1 MPQTLS
7 GISGSGGVITTK
19 LDEAL
24 SILMQMK
31 KATDMINKSK
41 IDPPVNTERVKELN
55 QEISEVR
62 KNVENTSRTN
72 TELFNTQSIQK
83 NIDKTKT
90 VIDGLYEKINTQGRK
105 LTYEQSRSFVNSFKT
120 LEKYEERFGV
130 DLTSK
135 YSSIFNEM
143 MQSLNNGDFSIAH
156 VLENVDPSD
165 FRGFINSIEK
175 ELNDV
180 LGSFQYS
187 LRDAENEATESII
200 KQQTNALKEQ
210 KKQIQDTNDAYVRAE
225 QEKKKAARATL
236 DETVGGLK
244 ARLQSKVD
252 GIGEDEFFNIDETKI
267 IQFQELTTQL
277 IQMMDELG
285 LETKDVSDIFE
296 QLSSHIYIPNDVIK
310 NGLTKQLEEAKQ
322 KITELE
328 QKITELE
335 QKTSGLHTDDELFTK
350 DTMHADHILQ
360 YEHEIDN
367 LNTKIKELEE
377 ELRNSVNYFSWT
389 QKCEEVKRL
398 TATVSD
404 LQKKLHD
411 LTVDNEILEDENRD
425 LQGVHGNYENI
436 KNGADAIK
444 AEGDAAESAT
454 KKKLAFV
461 DANKQVAKSGDTT
474 ANSITSA
481 SSSIDASIDEAFELD
496 PITAFIN
503 LLSEISK
510 HLNDIKTVL
519 GTVDDNNG
527 FKSIITN
534 LDIVL
539 TKLDEVYSKIGT
551 GVYNIDI
558 HQGVDKDAL
567 KSDEAVKEYTRKTA
581 TRYQNAYDK
590 LVSRAGNEELLFS
603 YMNNILNM
611 PGGVTELMNSY
622 SSLNISKLHSSEEK
636 IYRMIA
642 FFKLLRQAAADES
655 FGLDMTGITLP
666 AGSDE
671 SFRSKLRDLSGLKK
685 NQKIDAILDLDKDEI
700 GLNDVIEKLGEI
712 KELLSEIS
720 NKDFFGEAARNMSQQ
735 LDNIIIK
742 FESIAEI
749 MTELSGQKSITTDQ
763 STTLP
768 SQIEE
773 TSQVTQT
780 LGQNVESINNS
791 IVESSE
797 KAAESVERAKEEIQ
811 KEGDVA
817 ESASKKKEKFE
828 KANQRVAASGE
839 QTEKSVQKAVEGLN
853 AEGDAAVKNADK
865 IKKSAEKVNGVF
877 ANQTGNVKDGNF
889 RYVRHDEIP
898 NTVEQW
904 FGRVNTN
911 KKTGAVTQTEQ
922 LRINYDKLLQE
933 LVKYDTQILK
943 LTNQINR
950 ANFNTDGLER
960 QRDLAQGMLDIYQD
974 ILNAVTND
982 DKYLVYRNQDQI
994 DYITQE
1000 RQRNQALIQAQI
1012 DTEDAKKWTES
1023 SKQLTKYRRA
1033 IYDLNRLF
1041 EEGQKSGIT
1050 QYNNRINQLSLELV
1064 QAGQNADKL
1073 KIVHE
1078 RIEQLK
1084 IDFKE
1089 SADAAKELVDD
1100 TKFDKLSNSLQIALN
1115 NMRNEA
1121 SEKGIIGFDQDIA
1134 KLEAELANVGRNRN
1148 ELVRVQNEVA
1158 ILRDN
1163 FKEATDAANQLV
1175 KAQDFI
1181 TKRDKAISSL
1191 DTLERN
1197 TKKLGTNRYNQ
1208 EINNLRSQLKSSG
1221 LNDTSLKVIIK
1232 QIENLRNTITHT
1244 KESADSLNESL
1255 KFKNQKTSA
1264 NSELGRLRSLAKE
1277 NNLNKFVDEI
1287 RVLKN
1292 ELKNVGDN
1300 TTAFDALLLKIDNL
1314 KERLK
1319 GSLSAKSVDAEV
1331 KQYVSLTAKIT
1342 EAKIKLMDLQNN
1354 PHVNQNSKAIKD
1366 LQKLISLYE
1375 TLIPDVTQ
1383 YTLNTEHQNAVDMA
1397 NAQSTQKLSEAE
1409 EKHAAAERKAAAA
1422 GNTQREALEK
1432 TRSALF
1438 KQIAAYMKNGK
1449 LMREYGIDI
1458 RTFYNEVQNTGTTKE
1473 RLEQIRVALNKID
1486 AQAKA
1491 TGETGK
1497 TITQMIGGRLKA
1509 LVAYLSSFVSFYRI
1523 IGTVRQAITTIE
1535 ELDTEMVDLR
1545 KTTKMSN
1552 LELEK
1557 YYLTANDI
1565 AKQLGV
1571 TTKEVITQSAAW
1583 SRLGYNTKEA
1593 TAQMAKLSS
1602 KFAAISPGMDVD
1614 AAQEGLVSVMKAWDI
1629 DVVNVE
1635 SQIMDKINLLGNN
1648 FAESNADIIAGM
1660 ERSAAA
1666 LSAVGTSY
1674 QDAFALFTGGQEI
1687 LQNAEKMGTALRS
1700 ISMRIRG
1707 VNEETEETDEEL
1719 KNITGDL
1726 IDLTK
1731 TAQHSQGVSIFK
1743 EGSTT
1748 EFKSLVDYLREVS
1761 EVWDEMNDKQ
1771 KNAYLQ
1777 KAFAKTQ
1784 AQAGA
1789 AILGNFDQV
1798 DKALTMME
1806 DSMGSADREMA
1817 IIEESISYKINK
1829 LKETWTGF
1837 LQETISR
1844 DTFGNLVDGATKFS
1858 DKLIEILNSTN
1869 LLKAAIISI
1878 GTVIGSQK
1886 LGLLNYNRNSGGL
1899 FNRRSWG
1906 FADTG
1911 LLGSLFGYA
1920 ENKGQNKIDREVIG
1934 QLRDRLISN
1943 GKTIGQGTN
1952 IEQVMLNRGA
1962 SRTAINT
1969 VLDVGRAYDTTSDQV
1984 RALNKEMGKLAP
1996 VSTRIKNVLG
2006 SLGSSLI
2013 NGALSAGITWLI
2025 TTIGGALISAID
2037 NWIHRVENAK
2047 KAINDSIDVYETS
2060 KEEIETLNEELKT
2073 TQTRIDELLAK
2084 DSLTIVEQDE
2094 LETLKKTND
2103 QLERQIELKKIQNEI
2118 DARKMLDTIV
2128 AEKDTALTK
2137 ARQLKD
2143 AGYTTYTTSKS
2154 DNDVGVRVD
2163 EVQVKNALEYNE
2175 ALKEEEKELD
2185 RINALLRG
2193 GSIET
2198 IMGANG
2204 SYMKELV
2211 GVTEEQREA
2220 IFAEFKSVS
2229 QLSEYKNSL
2238 ERNIAKMKQD
2248 SEDRVYDLKSDLLLV
2263 EQYLDQFDEVGYENL
2278 KPSQQDTYDDLV
2290 EWKEWFQQ
2298 QVYNDNELFTIKL
2311 KAEIDSDSL
2320 QKSLKKIHTK
2330 LFDSGLLDN
2339 VEDTE
2344 KDAIEQWLLGLTED
2358 EARAI
2363 ADSMDSIIP
2372 ILMNKLYDVLNP
2384 NSYQKIIRKYLSDLS
2399 VGGNVDL
2406 NNRPEISTKF
2416 LSEAGWEGAD
2426 GDYATLY
2433 TTTYSNKEGTKYIN
2447 VTPIMVDPETG
2458 EYLGTLTPKELDD
2471 YVEGVINDTQ
2481 KDDKNLQIGAVFA
2494 TKQEAEDAAIAY
2506 HEMHGILHD
2515 YEQISDTVEQLLKS
2529 PPAARMAYAYKVI
2542 HGEVEDVLGL
2552 LDEEGERLLNELKAG
2567 EFDFGTLSTVGLLND
2582 LRDASKEA
2590 TEAIRETSNAVEE
2603 LEVKPKTSAMV
2614 DSMADMKTAIDSLED
2629 LYHQTVK
2636 LADNA
2641 SQVEKDSFGFV
2652 DPATLNSIESAFYKF
2667 SEELEKQGNDAAAN
2681 EIKDALEN
2689 LERVLVQY
2697 PGDEKRAE
2705 EAINRLITSYLDQTA
2720 ALQNLNEENAKWVKG
2735 LLKVYGIEN
2744 YGEAVETRLA
2754 KTNKKLSK
2762 AFSVLRESVDAYKDA
2777 ISRNDEEQQNAS
2789 LEQMVSALHQIYDF
2803 EGIGDIINVDFVTSH
2818 LDEIQQAIDDTS
2830 GKFNEL
2836 DRVIS
2841 REYIAKLKLETD
2853 DTQLLNA
2860 YAELDTAIAHFDG
2873 TSIDIDTSMDAGPIF
2888 HALESIRKAVG
2899 MTIEEFQ
2906 RLVREAS
2913 GGTIEAQVT
2922 YDLKEVKMPHTW
2934 VTGHADS
2941 NGNYVESYDTTKVRV
2956 PKFTYT
2962 YVGKG
2967 QGKQL
2972 QYAPLPSKDS
2982 TNNSGGSPSGS
2993 KDSEDKLTEDTKET
3007 YDWIEVKLKRLEEAY
3022 ERLDKVSGAVYKSWE
3037 KRNNATID
3045 QLANIDEQIEATAT
3059 AAKHYKDYAFNKV
3072 TVEAPKK
3079 EDYEDNTK
3087 QYEYDQKQYDEY
3099 KSRKTE
3105 IRDKIINGLI
3115 GEKDIEEIGNK
3126 YIKEYYDQFSSWYEK
3141 YVENNDKLSDL
3152 EERRYN
3158 KHRELFDN
3166 IKTEFDGI
3174 LGLFEAEGDAID
3186 KLIERTEEHGYFVSE
3201 KYYDKKK
3208 VLIQDQIDTET
3219 QRLHDLAKA
3228 RDEAVASGSIKE
3240 GSEAW
3245 NDMTK
3250 EIKDG
3255 ENEINGL
3262 YTELIKLDNEQR
3274 QLRWD
3279 GFDYAIEKLDKMN
3292 EETEFLID
3300 LLDNEDLFNFE
3311 YDDRNHKTYDGTM
3324 SDRGW
3329 AAAGLHASQYNKE
3342 LLKSKYA
3349 AEELAKVEEELATEK
3364 GKNDKNLIAR
3374 REELL
3379 GLQRESIQ
3387 ASEAEKEAIRDLV
3400 QEGIEKHL
3408 SALQELID
3416 KYKESLSDAK
3426 DLYDYQKNIASQ
3438 TKQISSLQKQLSAYA
3453 GDDSEE
3459 ARATIQKLSESLDE
3473 AQTNLKETEWDRY
3486 ISETNDMLDD
3496 LYSAYEDT
3504 LNRRLDDI
3512 DALMVYMTDQINAR
3526 SGDIQNTIEDVA
3538 ADYAYTTTPEF
3549 KAMFEGNG
3557 QLISTFSGNFDTFSS
3572 AVTTALDELVANT
3585 LELTKGDNVMKQVES
3600 EGLTGKTHKNNKGY
3614 WYENADGTYAK
3625 NEYRNGYW
3633 YNKDGYWDGTEK
3645 KAQWHQNENGWWY
3658 QYGDGKYAKN
3668 RWLKIDGEW
3677 YYFDENG
3684 YMVTGERMINDKKHF
3699 FTSSGKW
3706 DKNYGKNGYATGSSH
3721 IPYDQLAWTQEK
3733 GSELIFRSS
3742 DGAMLTPLNKGDMV
3756 FTADMTKN
3764 LWDIAKN
3771 PAYANTTVK
3780 IPDSAVAART
3790 INNENALTVVL
3801 PNVQSYDDFKEAL
3814 MKDRQITN
3822 FMQSVTLGQALGKGK
3837 LNRGN
3842 L

>member
-41 IDPPVNTERVKELN
+41 IDPPVNTERIKELN

-62 KNVENTSRTN
+62 KNVEGTSRTN
-72 TELFNTQSIQK
+72 IELFNTQSIQK
-83 NIDKTKT
+83 NIAKTKT

-105 LTYEQSRSFVNSFKT
+105 LTFEQSRSFVNSFKT
-120 LEKYEERFGV
+120 LEKYGDRFGV

-143 MQSLNNGDFSIAH
+143 MQSLNSGDFSIAH
-156 VLENVDPSD
+156 VLENVDPGD
-165 FRGFINSIEK
+165 FRGFISSIEK
-175 ELNDV
+175 ELNDA

-187 LRDAENEATESII
+187 LRDAEDEATEAII

-236 DETVGGLK
+236 DETVNGLK

-252 GIGEDEFFNIDETKI
+252 SIGEDEFFNIDESKI

-277 IQMMDELG
+277 IRMMDELE
-285 LETKDVSDIFE
+285 LETKDVSEIFE

-322 KITELE
+322 KIAELE
-328 QKITELE
+328 EKITELE
-335 QKTSGLHTDDELFTK
+335 QKTTGFYTDDGLFAK
-350 DTMHADHILQ
+350 DAAHADHILE
-360 YEHEIDN
+360 YEHEIDS
-367 LNTKIKELEE
+367 LKDKIEELEV
-377 ELRNSVNYFSWT
+377 ELRYSVDYFSWT
-389 QKCEEVKRL
+389 QKCEEVERL
-398 TATVSD
+398 TAAVSD
-404 LQKKLHD
+404 LKKQLHD
-411 LTVDNEILEDENRD
+411 LAVDNEILEDENRD
-425 LQGVHGNYENI
+425 LQGIHGNYENVR
-436 KNGADAIK
+436 NGTNAIK

-685 NQKIDAILDLDKDEI
+685 NQKVDAILDLDKDEI

-749 MTELSGQKSITTDQ
+749 ITELSSQKSITTDQ

-773 TSQVTQT
+773 TSQVTQA
-780 LGQNVESINNS
+780 LGQNVESVNNS

-828 KANQRVAASGE
+828 KANQRVAVSGE

-877 ANQTGNVKDGNF
+877 ANQIGNVKDGNF

-904 FGRVNTN
+904 FGRVSTN

-960 QRDLAQGMLDIYQD
+960 QRDLAQSMLDIYQD
-974 ILNAVTND
+974 ILNTVTND
-982 DKYLVYRNQDQI
+982 DKYLTYRNQDQI
-994 DYITQE
+994 NYIAQE
-1000 RQRNQALIQAQI
+1000 RQRNQTLIQAQI

-1033 IYDLNRLF
+1033 IYDLNKLF

-1100 TKFDKLSNSLQIALN
+1100 TKFDKLSNSLQLALN
-1115 NMRNEA
+1115 NMHNEA
-1121 SEKGIIGFDQDIA
+1121 SEKGIIGFDQDIT

-1163 FKEATDAANQLV
+1163 FKEAADAANQLV

-1181 TKRDKAISSL
+1181 TKKNKAISTL
-1191 DTLERN
+1191 DILQRN
-1197 TKKLGTNRYNQ
+1197 ANRLGTNKYNQ
-1208 EINNLRSQLKSSG
+1208 EINNLRNQLKSANI
-1221 LNDTSLKVIIK
+1221 NDNSLKITIK
-1232 QIENLRNTITHT
+1232 QIDNLKNSINHA
-1244 KESADSLNESL
+1244 KESADALNESL
-1255 KFKNQKTSA
+1255 RFKNQKTSA
-1264 NSELGRLRSLAKE
+1264 NNELGRLRSLAKE
-1277 NNLNKFVDEI
+1277 SHLDKFVDEI

-1300 TTAFDALLLKIDNL
+1300 TNAFDTLLLKIDNL

-1319 GSLSAKSVDAEV
+1319 GALSANNIDADI

-1342 EAKIKLMDLQNN
+1342 EAKIKLMNLQNN
-1354 PHVNQNSKAIKD
+1354 PHVDQNSQAIQD
-1366 LQKLISLYE
+1366 LQDLISLYE

-1383 YTLNTEHQNAVDMA
+1383 YTLTEEQENAVKIA
-1397 NAQSTQKLSEAE
+1397 NTQSTQKLSEAE

-1432 TRSALF
+1432 TRSALL

-1509 LVAYLSSFVSFYRI
+1509 LVAYLSSFVSFYRV

-1593 TAQMAKLSS
+1593 TAQMAELSS

-1614 AAQEGLVSVMKAWDI
+1614 TAQEGLVSVMKAWDI

-1798 DKALTMME
+1798 DKALEMME

-1837 LQETISR
+1837 LQGTISR

-1906 FADTG
+1906 FGETG
-1911 LLGSLFGYA
+1911 LLGSILGYT
-1920 ENKGQNKIDREVIG
+1920 ENKEQNKIDREVIG
-1934 QLRDRLISN
+1934 QLRDKLISN

-1969 VLDVGRAYDTTSDQV
+1969 VLDTGRAYDTVSDQV

-2013 NGALSAGITWLI
+2013 NGALSAGITWLV

-2037 NWIHRVENAK
+2037 KWIHRVENAK
-2047 KAINDSIDVYETS
+2047 KAINDSISVYENS
-2060 KEEIETLNEELKT
+2060 KEELSSLNQELET
-2073 TQTRIDELLAK
+2073 TQTRMDELLAK

-2103 QLERQIELKKIQNEI
+2103 QLERQIELKQRQNEI
-2118 DARKMLDTIV
+2118 DARNMLDTI
-2128 AEKDTALTK
+2128 ASEKDTVLTDV
-2137 ARQLKD
+2137 RRLRD
-2143 AGYTTYTTSKS
+2143 SGYTAYATIKS

-2204 SYMKELV
+2204 SYMKQLV
-2211 GVTEEQREA
+2211 NVTEEQREA
-2220 IFAEFKSVS
+2220 IFAEFESVS

-2238 ERNIAKMKQD
+2238 ERNITKMKAG
-2248 SEDRVYDLKSDLLLV
+2248 SEDRVYDLKSDLLQV
-2263 EQYLDQFDEVGYENL
+2263 EQWLDHFDEVGYENL
-2278 KPSQQDTYDDLV
+2278 KPSQQDAYDSLV
-2290 EWKEWFQQ
+2290 ETKEWLQN
-2298 QVYNDNELFTIKL
+2298 QVYNNTELFTIQL

-2320 QKSLKKIHTK
+2320 QKNLKKIHTK
-2330 LFDSGLLDN
+2330 LTDAGLFDNLGDI
-2339 VEDTE
+2339 ER
-2344 KDAIEQWLLGLTED
+2344 KRIEQWLESLSEE
-2358 EARAI
+2358 EAEAI
-2363 ADSMDSIIP
+2363 ADSVDSILP
-2372 ILMNKLYDVLNP
+2372 TL
-2384 NSYQKIIRKYLSDLS
+2384 IRQLSDTLTPQQLENIIQAYRAELS
-2399 VGGNVDL
+2399 RGGNVNL

-2416 LSEAGWEGAD
+2416 LAEKGWDVSTGWED
-2426 GDYATLY
+2426 GYLNYATVDSVG
-2433 TTTYSNKEGTKYIN
+2433 YSNAEGTRYIN
-2447 VTPIMVDPETG
+2447 FTPIIIDPETG
-2458 EYLGTLTPKELDD
+2458 KYIGVLTPEELDA
-2471 YVEGVINDTQ
+2471 YATEVIAGTR
-2481 KDDKNLQIGAVFA
+2481 KDDLNLQIGVEF
-2494 TKQEAEDAAIAY
+2494 TTQEAADRAANAY
-2506 HEMHGILHD
+2506 HEMDALMHD
-2515 YEQISDTVEQLLKS
+2515 YTSGKLVSKENGLQSIFNSLVEFAEGPNRVSQVLEELKS
-2529 PPAARMAYAYKVI
+2529 IAQETATAIKNTTDAVQ
-2542 HGEVEDVLGL
+2542 ELQDVA
-2552 LDEEGERLLNELKAG
+2552 DETKA
-2567 EFDFGTLSTVGLLND
+2567 
-2582 LRDASKEA
+2582 
-2590 TEAIRETSNAVEE
+2590 
-2603 LEVKPKTSAMV
+2603 V
-2614 DSMADMKTAIDSLED
+2614 DSMAKMETALASLGD
-2629 LYHQTVK
+2629 LYDQVIK
-2636 LADNA
+2636 KPEDA
-2641 SQVEKDSFGFV
+2641 SEDTLFGFA
-2652 DPATLNSIESAFYKF
+2652 DPTTINSIESAFVGLIETVDDADAKEKLSYALRDFETTLVEFPDDAEAAQNAMDKLLTAYMDQIYGLDNVTEENKKWTIALLKNKGIVNAEEVIESRLDKTNKRLLASEKKLSAVFRDNADALDEANKGTKEHEDALQALADEVNSMFSF
-2667 SEELEKQGNDAAAN
+2667 SEDGIDFTMDIDADFVAEHLDLIRKVAA
-2681 EIKDALEN
+2681 
-2689 LERVLVQY
+2689 
-2697 PGDEKRAE
+2697 GDS
-2705 EAINRLITSYLDQTA
+2705 EAIIE
-2720 ALQNLNEENAKWVKG
+2720 LQNLLRQQMILDVEINSDVPQDIAKIQGALNGLLQVDLSNIEVGVDITEAQGNISILINAFQSWLEAGLMSVDEINNAFASIGAVPDITETKPVKMTVDSAIKQYGLKGSAAAAVQQSTTEITVNMPVLKYKKANNGAFSKG
-2735 LLKVYGIEN
+2735 LKNMTYN
-2744 YGEAVETRLA
+2744 KP
-2754 KTNKKLSK
+2754 KT
-2762 AFSVLRESVDAYKDA
+2762 KD
-2777 ISRNDEEQQNAS
+2777 
-2789 LEQMVSALHQIYDF
+2789 
-2803 EGIGDIINVDFVTSH
+2803 
-2818 LDEIQQAIDDTS
+2818 
-2830 GKFNEL
+2830 
-2836 DRVIS
+2836 
-2841 REYIAKLKLETD
+2841 TD
-2853 DTQLLNA
+2853 
-2860 YAELDTAIAHFDG
+2860 
-2873 TSIDIDTSMDAGPIF
+2873 
-2888 HALESIRKAVG
+2888 K
-2899 MTIEEFQ
+2899 
-2906 RLVREAS
+2906 S
-2913 GGTIEAQVT
+2913 GG
-2922 YDLKEVKMPHTW
+2922 
-2934 VTGHADS
+2934 G
-2941 NGNYVESYDTTKVRV
+2941 
-2956 PKFTYT
+2956 
-2962 YVGKG
+2962 
-2967 QGKQL
+2967 
-2972 QYAPLPSKDS
+2972 
-2982 TNNSGGSPSGS
+2982 NSGGGS
-2993 KDSEDKLTEDTKET
+2993 EEKVNEDTEESFN
-3007 YDWIEVKLKRLEEAY
+3007 WIEVRLKRLQEAY
-3022 ERLDKVSGAVYKSWE
+3022 TRFDKVSGAVYESWADRTEAVNEGLKITEEQLKAAEAAQASYLRHRDEVKIAELNPDDYNDDNKKQREYDE
-3037 KRNNATID
+3037 KQRAEAEKIWASGKYQKLMAEGKIGEED
-3045 QLANIDEQIEATAT
+3045 IEKITNR
-3059 AAKHYKDYAFNKV
+3059 FL
-3072 TVEAPKK
+3072 VEAMHNWQ
-3079 EDYEDNTK
+3079 ELNDEAIAAGDSVRDYL
-3087 QYEYDQKQYDEY
+3087 DQ
-3099 KSRKTE
+3099 
-3105 IRDKIINGLI
+3105 
-3115 GEKDIEEIGNK
+3115 
-3126 YIKEYYDQFSSWYEK
+3126 
-3141 YVENNDKLSDL
+3141 
-3152 EERRYN
+3152 RYN
-3158 KHRELFDN
+3158 DYKKIFDFV
-3166 IKTEFDGI
+3166 KTEFDGI
-3174 LGLFEAEGDAID
+3174 VGLFEAEADGVD
-3186 KLIERTEEHGYFVSE
+3186 KLIERTEEHGFFVSE

-3208 VLIQDQIDTET
+3208 ELVQDQIDAETRKLYDLTE
-3219 QRLHDLAKA
+3219 A
-3228 RDEAVASGSIKE
+3228 RDKAVASGAIKE
-3240 GSEAW
+3240 YSEDW
-3245 NDMTK
+3245 YNMTN
-3250 EIKDG
+3250 EIIAA
-3255 ENEINGL
+3255 ENEVQGL
-3262 YTELIKLDNEQR
+3262 YTELIQLDNQQR

-3279 GFDYAIEKLDKMN
+3279 GFDYAIDKLSEITN
-3292 EETEFLID
+3292 EVEFLQD
-3300 LLDNEDLFNFE
+3300 LLDNKDLFE
-3311 YDDRNHKTYDGTM
+3311 YTYDESGKKTYDGTM

-3329 AAAGLHASQYNKE
+3329 ASAGLHATEYNNQLVKA
-3342 LLKSKYA
+3342 KYA
-3349 AEELAKVEEELATEK
+3349 AQELAKVEAELTDEK
-3364 GKNDKNLIAR
+3364 KKNDKNLLAR
-3374 REELL
+3374 RQEMLE
-3379 GLQRESIQ
+3379 LQRDSIK
-3387 ASEAEKEAIRDLV
+3387 AAEAEKEAIRDLV
-3400 QEGIEKHL
+3400 EEGINKHL
-3408 SALQELID
+3408 EALQSLID
-3416 KYKESLSDAK
+3416 KYKEGLSDAK

-3438 TKQISSLQKQLSAYA
+3438 TKQISSLQKQLSAYS

-3459 ARATIQKLSESLDE
+3459 ARATIQKLQENLEE
-3473 AQTNLKETEWDRY
+3473 AETGLKETEWDKY
-3486 ISETNDMLDD
+3486 ISETNDMLDAMYEE
-3496 LYSAYEDT
+3496 YSNF
-3504 LNRRLDDI
+3504 LSQRLDDT
-3512 DALMVYMTDQINAR
+3512 DALMTYMTDQINAR
-3526 SGDIQNTIEDVA
+3526 GEDIQTTIEDA
-3538 ADYAYTTTPEF
+3538 ADDYAYTTTTEF
-3549 KAMFEGNG
+3549 QSLFEGNG
-3557 QLISTFSGNFDTFSS
+3557 QLISDFNGNFNDFAS
-3572 AVTTALDELVANT
+3572 TTIDALKKLVDNT
-3585 LELTKGDNVMKQVES
+3585 LELTKGNNVMDQVES
-3600 EGLTGKTHKNNKGY
+3600 EGLTAKSGKSKNGW
-3614 WYENADGTYAK
+3614 WYRNADGSFAA
-3625 NEYRNGYW
+3625 NEYRDGYW
-3633 YNKDGYWDGTEK
+3633 YNSEGYWDNGSKAEWKSNSKGT
-3645 KAQWHQNENGWWY
+3645 WY
-3658 QYGDGKYAKN
+3658 QNADGWYPKN
-3668 RWLKIDGEW
+3668 QWLKIDGDW
-3677 YYFDENG
+3677 YYFDEKG
-3684 YMVTGERMINDKKHF
+3684 YMVTGDRQIGSKKHQF
-3699 FTSSGKW
+3699 ASSGKW
-3706 DKNYGKNGYATGSSH
+3706 LREYATGSKR
-3721 IPYDQLAWTQEK
+3721 ITEDQLAWTQEQ

-3790 INNENALTVVL
+3790 INNDNALTVVL
-3801 PNVQSYDDFKEAL
+3801 PNVQSYEDFKQAL
-3814 MKDRQITN
+3814 MKDKQITN
-3822 FMQSVTLGQALGKGK
+3822 FVQSATFGQALGKGQ

-3842 L
+3842 Y